1 MEETVSSDRG
11 ADVTRDESRQVE
23 TSHGTA
29 GQCFGSRPKPKI
41 MMLSIFCRDALQLV
55 DHTLLMS
62 RNEKLSVKQSVVVV
76 GLELKYV
83 VDCMLP

>member
-1 MEETVSSDRG
+1 
-11 ADVTRDESRQVE
+11 
-23 TSHGTA
+23 
-29 GQCFGSRPKPKI
+29 